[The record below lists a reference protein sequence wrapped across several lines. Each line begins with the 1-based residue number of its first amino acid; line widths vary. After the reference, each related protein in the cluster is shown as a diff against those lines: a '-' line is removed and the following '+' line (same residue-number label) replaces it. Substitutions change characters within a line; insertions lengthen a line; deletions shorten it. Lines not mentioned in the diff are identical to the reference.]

1 MGDRPGQLLL
11 LDTASLYFRA
21 FFGIPDTLR
30 APDGTPVNAVKGMLD
45 FVARLVSTYHPTA
58 LVCCWDDD
66 WRPRWRVELIPTY
79 KKHRVVRVVP
89 GGVDVE
95 VTPDALAVQVP
106 MIRTMLDALGLA
118 VVGAAGYEAD
128 DIMGTLATRASG
140 PVDIVTGDRDLFQLV
155 SDERKTRVLYT
166 ARGVGNLEIVTDS
179 VVVGKYGVLP
189 EQYADFA
196 TLRGDPS
203 DGLPGVAGIGDKT
216 AAGLLKQYGDLAG
229 ILTAAADPASSMA
242 SGLRARLVAAGSYLA
257 VAPSVV
263 AVAKD
268 VDLPAFDPKLR
279 PLDDDLRQSVAA
291 AGEQWGLGGS
301 VPRVVA
307 ALAAATATAT

>member
-1 MGDRPGQLLL
+1 VGDRPDQLLL

-66 WRPRWRVELIPTY
+66 WRPKWRVELIATY
-79 KKHRVVRVVP
+79 KEHRVVRAVP

-95 VTPDALAVQVP
+95 VTPDPLAVQVP

-179 VVVGKYGVLP
+179 VVVAKYGVLP

-229 ILTAAADPASSMA
+229 ILAAAADPASSMA
-242 SGLRARLVAAGSYLA
+242 SALRAKLVAAGSYLG
-257 VAPSVV
+257 VAPAVV

-268 VDLPAFDPKLR
+268 VDLPAFDAKLR
-279 PLDDDLRQSVAA
+279 PLDDDLRQRVAA
-291 AGEQWGLGGS
+291 VGEQWGLGGS
-301 VPRVVA
+301 VPRVLA
-307 ALAAATATAT
+307 ALASAATT